1 MTAAPFWHCGR
12 TVQGN
17 SIHTLFALSLVIA
30 MAFWH
35 WGIPVLGVVGLSVL
49 VSVLTEEFWNTIM
62 GRHSTFMDGTAA
74 VSGVLF
80 SLSSSLNRAVLACHY
95 RGILRDYL
103 R

>member
-49 VSVLTEEFWNTIM
+49 VSVLTEEFWNI
-62 GRHSTFMDGTAA
+62 RRA
-74 VSGVLF
+74 F